1 MPAAGRG
8 FSVYYHNRYLYS
20 RYNPQAAPIK
30 TAISFDILPN
40 TLVLV
45 FSPLLGYGLKELIDK
60 LPDDSVI
67 LLIEADEELFKLS
80 NEYLQQIIKNKKN
93 IYNVCIA
100 DGKSFFSLFNQN
112 LLPAFSNFKRC
123 LPIELSGGAQL
134 YKLFYHSLTAL
145 ADNAI
150 NQFWRNR
157 ITLVKLGRL
166 YARNIFKNLGRVPF
180 ADYLKIKSVIKPI
193 VVCGSGPSVENII
206 PFLQKNSDDCFVI
219 SVDNALMTLIKSG
232 IFPDAVIAVESQLAI
247 EKAYIGSCGTRIPII
262 ADLTSRPHVME
273 LTGGKVSFFLSEY
286 EQCNYLDRIKKIL
299 NIVTMVPLGSV
310 GLAAMEIALTLRKD
324 ESIPVFF
331 CGLDFSFKP
340 CKTHCRETPSHRK
353 LLDEHNR
360 LSTILCGESSFDA
373 NSFYFTGKDGKA
385 SITTPALSGYGK
397 TFSAR
402 YSNVQNT
409 FDIAT
414 EGMDTNIK
422 KKSLEN
428 VLEIVQH
435 FRRNI
440 DTTARIKIH
449 ENDNQISCLE
459 KVKKFLID
467 ELKSL
472 EELRTILIT
481 GKKTEKI
488 IPIIK
493 EREYLYLHFPDGYKE
508 PTLDISFLNRIRAE
522 IDFFIKDIK
531 FSLNFLEEN
540 TKT

>member
-286 EQCNYLDRIKKIL
+286 EQCNYLDRIK
-299 NIVTMVPLGSV
+299 
-310 GLAAMEIALTLRKD
+310 
-324 ESIPVFF
+324 F
-331 CGLDFSFKP
+331 
-340 CKTHCRETPSHRK
+340 
-353 LLDEHNR
+353 
-360 LSTILCGESSFDA
+360 
-373 NSFYFTGKDGKA
+373 
-385 SITTPALSGYGK
+385 
-397 TFSAR
+397 
-402 YSNVQNT
+402 
-409 FDIAT
+409 
-414 EGMDTNIK
+414 
-422 KKSLEN
+422 
-428 VLEIVQH
+428 
-435 FRRNI
+435 
-440 DTTARIKIH
+440 
-449 ENDNQISCLE
+449 
-459 KVKKFLID
+459 
-467 ELKSL
+467 
-472 EELRTILIT
+472 
-481 GKKTEKI
+481 
-488 IPIIK
+488 
-493 EREYLYLHFPDGYKE
+493 
-508 PTLDISFLNRIRAE
+508 
-522 IDFFIKDIK
+522 
-531 FSLNFLEEN
+531 
-540 TKT
+540 